1 MNPLQPF
8 LRNHKSWQHWLI
20 GNRNSK
26 RKNGSIFRNIP
37 NYHSTLK
44 YNRGKPC
51 FPNVGYS
58 KVVMTEKPR
67 IQQALPSFANDI
79 LLPCILNKMF
89 LMPKWQFLQEEGRK
103 IKVCQTEK
111 VARILTLIV
120 SSSFRSKFLLTNRI
134 VTLFYTL
141 LTFVFCWRSEF
152 PSEKEVFFVTL
163 VVWWR
168 WPKFDN
174 SKWNKKKIL
183 KVILIWKRSF
193 ERVLDSNIFFS
204 SVRYEDGALAK
215 YCFNL

>member
-1 MNPLQPF
+1 MFSQCRILESCND
-8 LRNHKSWQHWLI
+8 
-20 GNRNSK
+20 
-26 RKNGSIFRNIP
+26 
-37 NYHSTLK
+37 
-44 YNRGKPC
+44 GK
-51 FPNVGYS
+51 
-58 KVVMTEKPR
+58 TR
-67 IQQALPSFANDI
+67 IQILTSFANDMT
-79 LLPCILNKMF
+79 CILNKMF

-120 SSSFRSKFLLTNRI
+120 SLSSSFRSKFLLTNRI

-174 SKWNKKKIL
+174 SKWNKKIPQ
-183 KVILIWKRSF
+183 VILTWKRSSYF
-193 ERVLDSNIFFS
+193 
-204 SVRYEDGALAK
+204 YEEWPT
-215 YCFNL
+215 N